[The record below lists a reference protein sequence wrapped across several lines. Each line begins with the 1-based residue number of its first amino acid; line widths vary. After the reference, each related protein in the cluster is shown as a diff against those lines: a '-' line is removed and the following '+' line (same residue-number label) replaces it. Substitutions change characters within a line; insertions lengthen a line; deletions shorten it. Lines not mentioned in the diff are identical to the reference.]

1 MAVAPKSAASPQMRL
16 SLRRETTADK
26 ASFVLGDSNRA
37 AAEALAAWPDAATH
51 VLALV
56 GPAGA
61 GKSHLGAIWAA
72 RTGAATVAGAE
83 AALLDLPALEGRAV
97 FLDDADEADD
107 ETLFHLLNLAQSSGG
122 ALLMASGEPPAL
134 WETPLKDLRSRL
146 DAARVVRVEAPDDQ
160 VLAAVLRRLFS
171 ERAITPADDLIDY
184 LVRRIERSVPAARE
198 LVERLDQE
206 SGARPVNR
214 TLARQILDQTDETG
228 ELF

>member
-16 SLRRETTADK
+16 SLRRESAADR

-37 AAEALAAWPDAATH
+37 AAEALDAWPDAAAH

-61 GKSHLGAIWAA
+61 GKSHLGAIWSD

-83 AALLDLPALEGRAV
+83 AALLDLPALEGRPV

-122 ALLMASGEPPAL
+122 ALLMASREPPAL

-214 TLARQILDQTDETG
+214 ALARQILDRTDETG